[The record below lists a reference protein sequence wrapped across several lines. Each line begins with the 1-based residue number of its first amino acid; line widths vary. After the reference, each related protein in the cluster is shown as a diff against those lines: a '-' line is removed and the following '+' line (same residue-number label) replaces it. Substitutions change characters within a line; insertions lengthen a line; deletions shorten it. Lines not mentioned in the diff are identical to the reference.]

1 MAQAIAGGDAE
12 DVNLG
17 SEAGG
22 TAAANNALLAP
33 LLVALASIGAG
44 YYGTLFIGENVL
56 QLATGEDVVV
66 NDPVA
71 NVLSDMEQGAVNIAY
86 DNAPETTKQ
95 VFRALENIG
104 SAAEGVIIY
113 ADLATGQNVSAVW
126 GDLSPETKIRIQSG
140 GALVSLIVAP
150 SVAKKLSNSTPNIK
164 PKITTDFNIVAKNS
178 AGLAT
183 KSFTDF
189 DNVGSYISK
198 NGQLPDNF
206 ITKQQARELGWEPG
220 KDLSQYAPGKSIG
233 GDVYGNKSKVLPD
246 APDRTWYEADINYS
260 NGKRGADRVVYSSDG
275 LVYKTSDHYKT
286 FERIK

>member
-126 GDLSPETKIRIQSG
+126 GDLSPETKIRIQSA
-140 GALVSLIVAP
+140 GALVSVIAAP
-150 SVAKKLSNSTPNIK
+150 TLAKKLSNSTPNIK

-178 AGLAT
+178 AGLVGNRLPW
-183 KSFTDF
+183 KSWNEYEKVIVNSREYAKIDDRNYTQHAVDRMQPSSLGVPAGSVGAGRNISPNIIEHVISTGSSRISVVDGVERTIFTSG
-189 DNVGSYISK
+189 NVSVVTEDIGKTI
-198 NGQLPDNF
+198 
-206 ITKQQARELGWEPG
+206 ITILRH
-220 KDLSQYAPGKSIG
+220 
-233 GDVYGNKSKVLPD
+233 
-246 APDRTWYEADINYS
+246 
-260 NGKRGADRVVYSSDG
+260 GAQ
-275 LVYKTSDHYKT
+275 
-286 FERIK
+286 